1 MARLVHRTR
10 STAILWQL
18 RGSFASTVASKSEGA
33 RVGPEAFTG
42 APVSEQR
49 TVDQETKRPRRS
61 AGEGAIYETADG
73 RLRGSVLVDL
83 PDGGQ
88 KRVYVS
94 GRTRADVVRKLDA
107 KRKESAAGAVTGET
121 LGEYLARWIVACKP
135 RLRPATHTEYARHV
149 AQYWAALARTPLT
162 RLRPLDV
169 EQRLGQLLERGLSP
183 QTVRHARS
191 TLRRAL
197 NDAIREGILNRNAA
211 ALARPPRVIGRE
223 MRALSP
229 SEAGRLLS
237 ATSDDPWGPLYAVAL
252 GTGCRLGELLG
263 LSWDDLAEDG
273 ASIVVRRSLAAVDN
287 IDPETGKRRRTWRLA
302 EPKTAK
308 SRRTVML
315 PTIAIEALRRQ
326 KARQAAA
333 RLAAGAAW
341 QDQHHLIFTDALGR
355 PARPDNVSGYFRAA
369 VDTLGLPHVRF
380 HDLRHSAATLMLSQG
395 VPLKVVSE
403 TLGHSSIAI
412 TADVYQHVTPDLRR
426 EAAPLCQHRVRHPAT
441 SD

>member
-1 MARLVHRTR
+1 MDHLAHLAR
-10 STAILWQL
+10 STTEHWQL
-18 RGSFASTVASKSEGA
+18 RGSFASTVSSKSEGA
-33 RVGPEAFTG
+33 RVRPEAFTS

-73 RLRGSVLVDL
+73 RLRGSVLLDL

-121 LGEYLARWIVACKP
+121 LGEYLSRWIVACKP

-149 AQYWAALARTPLT
+149 AQYWASLAKTPLT

-211 ALARPPRVIGRE
+211 ALARPPRVAGRE

-237 ATSDDPWGPLYAVAL
+237 ATAEDPGGPLYAVAL

-263 LSWDDLAEDG
+263 LSWDDLADDG

-287 IDPETGKRRRTWRLA
+287 IDPETGKRHRTWRLA

-326 KARQAAA
+326 RARQAAA

-341 QDQHHLIFTDALGR
+341 QDRHNLIFTDALGR

-369 VDTLGLPHVRF
+369 VDRLGLPHVRF

-426 EAAPLCQHRVRHPAT
+426 EAAEAMDRALK
-441 SD
+441 

>member
-1 MARLVHRTR
+1 
-10 STAILWQL
+10 
-18 RGSFASTVASKSEGA
+18 
-33 RVGPEAFTG
+33 
-42 APVSEQR
+42 
-49 TVDQETKRPRRS
+49 VDQETKRPRRS

-149 AQYWAALARTPLT
+149 TQYWAALARTPLT

-211 ALARPPRVIGRE
+211 ALARPPRVAGRE
-223 MRALSP
+223 MRASLTIGGWP
-229 SEAGRLLS
+229 
-237 ATSDDPWGPLYAVAL
+237 PPL
-252 GTGCRLGELLG
+252 G
-263 LSWDDLAEDG
+263 DG
-273 ASIVVRRSLAAVDN
+273 
-287 IDPETGKRRRTWRLA
+287 
-302 EPKTAK
+302 
-308 SRRTVML
+308 
-315 PTIAIEALRRQ
+315 
-326 KARQAAA
+326 
-333 RLAAGAAW
+333 
-341 QDQHHLIFTDALGR
+341 
-355 PARPDNVSGYFRAA
+355 
-369 VDTLGLPHVRF
+369 
-380 HDLRHSAATLMLSQG
+380 
-395 VPLKVVSE
+395 
-403 TLGHSSIAI
+403 
-412 TADVYQHVTPDLRR
+412 
-426 EAAPLCQHRVRHPAT
+426 
-441 SD
+441 

>member
-1 MARLVHRTR
+1 MARLVHRAR
-10 STAILWQL
+10 STTILWQL
-18 RGSFASTVASKSEGA
+18 RGSFASTVSSKSEGA

-88 KRVYVS
+88 KRIYVS

-121 LGEYLARWIVACKP
+121 LGEYLSRWIVACKP

-149 AQYWAALARTPLT
+149 NQYWAALARTPLT

-211 ALARPPRVIGRE
+211 ALARPPRVAGRE

-237 ATSDDPWGPLYAVAL
+237 ATAEDSWGPFYAVAL

-263 LSWDDLAEDG
+263 LSWDDVAEDG

-426 EAAPLCQHRVRHPAT
+426 EAAEAMDRALK
-441 SD
+441 

>member
-1 MARLVHRTR
+1 M
-10 STAILWQL
+10 
-18 RGSFASTVASKSEGA
+18 
-33 RVGPEAFTG
+33 
-42 APVSEQR
+42 
-49 TVDQETKRPRRS
+49 DQETKRPRRS

-83 PDGGQ
+83 PDGAQ

-107 KRKESAAGAVTGET
+107 KRKESVAGAVTGET

-149 AQYWAALARTPLT
+149 AQYWAALARTSLT

-211 ALARPPRVIGRE
+211 ALARPPRVAGRE

-237 ATSDDPWGPLYAVAL
+237 ATAEDPGGPLYAVAL

-263 LSWDDLAEDG
+263 LSWDDVADDG

-287 IDPETGKRRRTWRLA
+287 IDPETGKRHRTWRLA

-315 PTIAIEALRRQ
+315 PTIAIDALRRQ
-326 KARQAAA
+326 KAHQAAA

-341 QDQHHLIFTDALGR
+341 QDRHNLIFTDALGR

-369 VDTLGLPHVRF
+369 VDRLGLPHVRF

-426 EAAPLCQHRVRHPAT
+426 EAAEAMDRALK
-441 SD
+441 

>member
-1 MARLVHRTR
+1 
-10 STAILWQL
+10 
-18 RGSFASTVASKSEGA
+18 
-33 RVGPEAFTG
+33 
-42 APVSEQR
+42 
-49 TVDQETKRPRRS
+49 VDQDKKRPRRS
-61 AGEGAIYETADG
+61 AGEGAIYDTADG
-73 RLRGSVLVDL
+73 RLRGSVLLDL

-94 GRTRADVVRKLDA
+94 GRTRAEVVRKLDA
-107 KRKESAAGAVTGET
+107 KRKESSAGAVTGET

-135 RLRPATHTEYARHV
+135 RLRPSTHTEYARHV

-162 RLRPLDV
+162 RLKPLDV
-169 EQRLGQLLERGLSP
+169 EQRLGQLLEQGLSP

-211 ALARPPRVIGRE
+211 ALARPPRVTGRE

-229 SEAGRLLS
+229 AEAGRLLS
-237 ATSDDPWGPLYAVAL
+237 ATAEDPAGPLYAVAL

-263 LSWDDLAEDG
+263 LSWNDVAADG
-273 ASIVVRRSLAAVDN
+273 ASIVVRRSLAAVD
-287 IDPETGKRRRTWRLA
+287 IADDAGKRHRTWSLA
-302 EPKTAK
+302 EPKTDK

-315 PTIAIEALRRQ
+315 PAVAIEALRRQ

-333 RLAAGAAW
+333 RLAAGTAW
-341 QDQHHLIFTDALGR
+341 QDRHNLIFTDALGR
-355 PARPDNVSGYFRAA
+355 PARPDAVSGDFRAT
-369 VDTLGLPHVRF
+369 VDRLGLPHVRF

-426 EAAPLCQHRVRHPAT
+426 EAAEALNRALK
-441 SD
+441 

>member
-1 MARLVHRTR
+1 M
-10 STAILWQL
+10 
-18 RGSFASTVASKSEGA
+18 
-33 RVGPEAFTG
+33 
-42 APVSEQR
+42 
-49 TVDQETKRPRRS
+49 DQDTKRPRRS

-83 PDGGQ
+83 PDGRQ

-94 GRTRADVVRKLDA
+94 GRTRAEVVRKLDA

-211 ALARPPRVIGRE
+211 ALARPPRVAGRE

-237 ATSDDPWGPLYAVAL
+237 ATAEDPGGPLYAVAL
-252 GTGCRLGELLG
+252 ATGCRLGELLG
-263 LSWDDLAEDG
+263 LSWDDLADDG

-287 IDPETGKRRRTWRLA
+287 IDPETGKRHRTWRLA

-315 PTIAIEALRRQ
+315 PAVAIEALRRQ

-333 RLAAGAAW
+333 RLAAGTAW
-341 QDQHHLIFTDALGR
+341 QDRHNLIFSDALGR

-369 VDTLGLPHVRF
+369 VDRLGLPHVRF

-426 EAAPLCQHRVRHPAT
+426 EAAEAMDRALK
-441 SD
+441 

>member
-1 MARLVHRTR
+1 
-10 STAILWQL
+10 
-18 RGSFASTVASKSEGA
+18 
-33 RVGPEAFTG
+33 
-42 APVSEQR
+42 
-49 TVDQETKRPRRS
+49 VDQDTKRPRRS

-73 RLRGSVLVDL
+73 RLRGSVLVDF
-83 PDGGQ
+83 PDGRQ

-121 LGEYLARWIVACKP
+121 LGEYLSRWIVACKP

-211 ALARPPRVIGRE
+211 ALARPPRVAGRE

-237 ATSDDPWGPLYAVAL
+237 ATAEDPWGPFYAVAL

-263 LSWDDLAEDG
+263 LSWDDVAEDG

-341 QDQHHLIFTDALGR
+341 QDRHNLIFTDALGR

-369 VDTLGLPHVRF
+369 VDSLGLPHVRF

-426 EAAPLCQHRVRHPAT
+426 EAAEAMDRALK
-441 SD
+441 

>member
-1 MARLVHRTR
+1 
-10 STAILWQL
+10 
-18 RGSFASTVASKSEGA
+18 
-33 RVGPEAFTG
+33 
-42 APVSEQR
+42 
-49 TVDQETKRPRRS
+49 
-61 AGEGAIYETADG
+61 
-73 RLRGSVLVDL
+73 
-83 PDGGQ
+83 
-88 KRVYVS
+88 
-94 GRTRADVVRKLDA
+94 VRKLDA

-211 ALARPPRVIGRE
+211 ALARPPRVAGRE

-237 ATSDDPWGPLYAVAL
+237 ATAEDPWGPLYAVAL

-263 LSWDDLAEDG
+263 LSWDDLADDG

-315 PTIAIEALRRQ
+315 PTIASEALRRQ
-326 KARQAAA
+326 KARQAAV
-333 RLAAGAAW
+333 RLAAGTAW
-341 QDQHHLIFTDALGR
+341 QDRHNLIFTDALGR

-369 VDTLGLPHVRF
+369 VDRLGLPHVRF

-426 EAAPLCQHRVRHPAT
+426 EAAEAVDRALK
-441 SD
+441 

>member
-1 MARLVHRTR
+1 M
-10 STAILWQL
+10 
-18 RGSFASTVASKSEGA
+18 
-33 RVGPEAFTG
+33 
-42 APVSEQR
+42 
-49 TVDQETKRPRRS
+49 DQDTKRPRRS

-162 RLRPLDV
+162 RLRPQDV

-197 NDAIREGILNRNAA
+197 NDAIREGILHRNAA
-211 ALARPPRVIGRE
+211 ALARPPRVAGRE

-237 ATSDDPWGPLYAVAL
+237 ATADDPWGPFYAVAL

-263 LSWDDLAEDG
+263 LSWDDVAEDG

-355 PARPDNVSGYFRAA
+355 SARPDNVSGYFRAA

-426 EAAPLCQHRVRHPAT
+426 EAAEAMDRALK
-441 SD
+441 